1 MTQKNYVDA
10 LIVSVNK
17 LFEKTAVKGL
27 KVDNTL
33 NVPMICNFHEKKEVS
48 GILIIHP

>member
-27 KVDNTL
+27 KTDQTL
-33 NVPMICNFHEKKEVS
+33 NIPMICNFHEEEK
-48 GILIIHP
+48 P